1 MYVTLYIDNSII
13 YCNNCLKIDDDLFSN
28 FSRMFKIKYSE
39 YFFRI
44 YLKKKIENRKKQKT
58 ANSEKDFKRIM
69 QKKY

>member
-44 YLKKKIENRKKQKT
+44 YLKKKNRK
-58 ANSEKDFKRIM
+58 
-69 QKKY
+69 